1 MKKTKEEV
9 LKLIDKHKIESIR
22 LVFPDILGQL
32 KGMSI
37 TRSEIEK
44 VLEEGQGFDGSSIE
58 GFVRIE
64 ESDMVA
70 MPDLDTFKVFPWTLG
85 EKQAGIVFCDILNP
99 DGTNFEGDPRYVLRR
114 NLERIKKKGWT
125 YYTGPELE
133 YFYFKANGQPEIFAQ
148 GGYFDYSTINVGV
161 RLRKKTTNALEDL
174 GIPVEC
180 SHHEVATSQHEIDL
194 LYQDALTM
202 ADSTMLYRLIVK
214 EVAQEE
220 GYYATFM
227 PKPIFGIN
235 GSGMH
240 THQSLF
246 AGNRNLFFDPK
257 DRLHLSKA
265 GKAFIAGLLT
275 HVQEFTVV
283 TTQWVNSVK
292 RLVPGYESPVY
303 ISWAMRNRSSL
314 IRVPMY
320 KPRSEKA
327 TRAELRSPDPACNPY
342 LAFSV
347 MLASGLKGIEKKYEL
362 PEPIEGDIY
371 HMSLA
376 ERKKRKIDTLPESL
390 EKAIEIFEKS
400 SLMKETLGD
409 HIFERLIANKRKEWD
424 EFRIHV
430 SKYETD
436 KYLPLLWGE
445 QKWCG

>member
-99 DGTNFEGDPRYVLRR
+99 DGTNFEGDPRYILRR
-114 NLERIKKKGWT
+114 TLDRIKKKGWT

-133 YFYFKANGQPEIFAQ
+133 YFYFKTNGHPEILDE

-161 RLRKKTTNALEDL
+161 RLRKKTISALEDL

-246 AGNRNLFFDPK
+246 AGNKNLFFDPK

-265 GKAFIAGLLT
+265 GKEFIAGLLT
-275 HVQEFTVV
+275 HVKEFTLV
-283 TTQWVNSVK
+283 TNQWVNSFK
-292 RLVPGYESPVY
+292 RLVPGYEAPVY

-320 KPRSEKA
+320 KPGREKA

-347 MLASGLKGIEKKYEL
+347 MLASGLKGVDKNYEL
-362 PEPIEGDIY
+362 PEPIEEDIY

-436 KYLPLLWGE
+436 KYLPLL
-445 QKWCG
+445 